1 MHVIAGASPALPAM
15 SFGFYFRNRVS
26 DNPLLPLTN
35 THRHPPSVPLTSTNT
50 PSRAPSSA
58 PSSPSSARVLG
69 NGCILAATMPHLSS
83 KHQDP
88 YLALSREEE
97 HLQKD
102 LQKLIDAQS
111 EGLLA
116 GFAGAS
122 DHDERDN
129 LSSTGSRTPT
139 TASISSMATPWGLN
153 QSSSHYASS
162 TPITIPIRQPA
173 RRKIS
178 LHGARRGITRAI
190 SSLAHLKSSQ
200 ASLLSSEL
208 VEKSSDLSTV
218 QSLSAKQSTLEEQIR
233 AIAQAEDASRR
244 TSEMKKEEKVLDEE
258 IRELEDRLWQ
268 MKARQ
273 KGLLRDIQGLENRVE
288 SQLSSY
294 KAALELTK
302 KEAKS
307 LLKRAPRTTATANV
321 AIGGQYGESTGEGIW
336 SLPSDRRTLPMA
348 EEHFLEEQQT
358 LTRLIEAAKFEQ
370 KECEEG
376 AQVWEDVIRSVSAL
390 ETTLRTEMQHMT
402 NPSPPP
408 PRPSL
413 LHHEI
418 QSDTTNDE
426 STELSPEARITK
438 VLMEIRRSILL
449 LESKLSLAH
458 QRGWKL
464 LDVCISAEVE
474 AMREGEQVLSDAL
487 NPAPSSPYSSRRA
500 DDDLMDA
507 DEGEG
512 ISPVVDRT
520 QLDDWPKEGTHLDDI
535 DDVWGDSHHQQ
546 QQQQQQRLSH
556 VRSAELLVERS
567 EDEYDDEGPG
577 PELLISHF

>member
-1 MHVIAGASPALPAM
+1 
-15 SFGFYFRNRVS
+15 
-26 DNPLLPLTN
+26 
-35 THRHPPSVPLTSTNT
+35 
-50 PSRAPSSA
+50 
-58 PSSPSSARVLG
+58 
-69 NGCILAATMPHLSS
+69 MPHLSS

-88 YLALSREEE
+88 YLVLSREEE
-97 HLQKD
+97 HLQKN

-139 TASISSMATPWGLN
+139 TSISSIGTPWGLN

-162 TPITIPIRQPA
+162 SPITIPIRQPA
-173 RRKIS
+173 RRKIG

-200 ASLLSSEL
+200 ATLLSSEL
-208 VEKSSDLSTV
+208 DEKSSDLFTV
-218 QSLSAKQSTLEEQIR
+218 QSLSAKQSNLAEQIR
-233 AIAQAEDASRR
+233 AIEQRKDASGRI
-244 TSEMKKEEKVLDEE
+244 SEMKKEKKVLDEE
-258 IRELEDRLWQ
+258 IRELKDRLWQ

-273 KGLLRDIQGLENRVE
+273 DKLLGDIQGLENRVE

-294 KAALELTK
+294 KAALELAK
-302 KEAKS
+302 KEARS
-307 LLKRAPRTTATANV
+307 LLRRAPRATATITANV
-321 AIGGQYGESTGEGIW
+321 VIGGQYRKSTEEGIW
-336 SLPSDRRTLPMA
+336 SLPPDRRTLPMA

-358 LTRLIEAAKFEQ
+358 LRKLIEAAKFEQ
-370 KECEEG
+370 TECEEG
-376 AQVWEDVIRSVSAL
+376 AQVWEDVVRSVSAV
-390 ETTLRTEMQHMT
+390 ETMLRTEMQRNTHSST
-402 NPSPPP
+402 PP
-408 PRPSL
+408 PRPPL

-418 QSDTTNDE
+418 QPDDTNNE
-426 STELSPEARITK
+426 STESSPEAK
-438 VLMEIRRSILL
+438 MKKFHGEIHRSIHF
-449 LESKLSLAH
+449 LESKLGLAR

-474 AMREGEQVLSDAL
+474 AMREGEQVLTDAL
-487 NPAPSSPYSSRRA
+487 NPAPSSPYSSKRADDDVMDRDEGEEISLISSRRIDDDLIDA
-500 DDDLMDA
+500 DERERGSPISSRRVDDDLMDG
-507 DEGEG
+507 DEGEE

-520 QLDDWPKEGTHLDDI
+520 QLFDWPNSRANLAEGDN
-535 DDVWGDSHHQQ
+535 VWGGSHHQRQQ
-546 QQQQQQRLSH
+546 QQQREQRLSH
-556 VRSAELLVERS
+556 VRSAEILVERS

>member
-1 MHVIAGASPALPAM
+1 
-15 SFGFYFRNRVS
+15 
-26 DNPLLPLTN
+26 
-35 THRHPPSVPLTSTNT
+35 
-50 PSRAPSSA
+50 
-58 PSSPSSARVLG
+58 
-69 NGCILAATMPHLSS
+69 MPHLSS

-122 DHDERDN
+122 DHDERDY
-129 LSSTGSRTPT
+129 LSSTWTRTRAT
-139 TASISSMATPWGLN
+139 TSVDSMVTPWGLN
-153 QSSSHYASS
+153 QSSSHHPPS

-173 RRKIS
+173 HQKIG

-190 SSLAHLKSSQ
+190 TSLAHLKSSK
-200 ASLLSSEL
+200 ASILSSQL
-208 VEKSSDLSTV
+208 GEKSLELSTV

-233 AIAQAEDASRR
+233 AIAEGEDASGRI
-244 TSEMKKEEKVLDEE
+244 SGMKKEEKGLDEE

-273 KGLLRDIQGLENRVE
+273 NRLLRDIQGLENRVE

-307 LLKRAPRTTATANV
+307 LLKRAPRATATANV
-321 AIGGQYGESTGEGIW
+321 AIGRQHMESTGEGIW
-336 SLPSDRRTLPMA
+336 SLPPDRRTLPMA

-358 LTRLIEAAKFEQ
+358 LMRSIEAAKFEQ

-376 AQVWEDVIRSVSAL
+376 AQVWEDVIRSVSAV
-390 ETTLRTEMQHMT
+390 ETMLRTEMQ
-402 NPSPPP
+402 NPSA
-408 PRPSL
+408 PRPPL

-418 QSDTTNDE
+418 KSDITDNE
-426 STELSPEARITK
+426 STELSPEIRIK
-438 VLMEIRRSILL
+438 SVLWEIHRSILL
-449 LESKLSLAH
+449 LESKLSLAR

-487 NPAPSSPYSSRRA
+487 NPAPSSPSSSRRA
-500 DDDLMDA
+500 EDDLMDA

-520 QLDDWPKEGTHLDDI
+520 QLDDFSEGGTHLDGS
-535 DDVWGDSHHQQ
+535 DDFWGEPYHHQP
-546 QQQQQQRLSH
+546 QQQQQRLSH

-567 EDEYDDEGPG
+567 EDEYDDDGPG

>member
-1 MHVIAGASPALPAM
+1 
-15 SFGFYFRNRVS
+15 
-26 DNPLLPLTN
+26 
-35 THRHPPSVPLTSTNT
+35 
-50 PSRAPSSA
+50 
-58 PSSPSSARVLG
+58 
-69 NGCILAATMPHLSS
+69 MPHLSS

-97 HLQKD
+97 HIKKN

-116 GFAGAS
+116 GFTGAF

-139 TASISSMATPWGLN
+139 TASIGSIGTPWGLN
-153 QSSSHYASS
+153 QSSSHYTPSS
-162 TPITIPIRQPA
+162 PITIPIRQPA
-173 RRKIS
+173 RRKIG
-178 LHGARRGITRAI
+178 LQGARRGITRAI

-200 ASLLSSEL
+200 AALLSSEL
-208 VEKSSDLSTV
+208 DEKSSDLSTV
-218 QSLSAKQSTLEEQIR
+218 RSLSAKQSILEEQIR
-233 AIAQAEDASRR
+233 AIAQREDASGRI
-244 TSEMKKEEKVLDEE
+244 SEMKKEEKVLDEE

-273 KGLLRDIQGLENRVE
+273 NKLLGDIQGLENRVE

-294 KAALELTK
+294 KAALELAK

-307 LLKRAPRTTATANV
+307 LLKRAPRITATATANV
-321 AIGGQYGESTGEGIW
+321 VLGGQYRNSSGEGIW
-336 SLPSDRRTLPMA
+336 SLPADRRTLPMA

-358 LTRLIEAAKFEQ
+358 LRGLIEAAKLEQ
-370 KECEEG
+370 TECEEG
-376 AQVWEDVIRSVSAL
+376 AQVWEDVVRSVSTV
-390 ETTLRTEMQHMT
+390 ETMLRMEMQRNTHSST
-402 NPSPPP
+402 PLP
-408 PRPSL
+408 PRPPL
-413 LHHEI
+413 LHHDI
-418 QSDTTNDE
+418 QPDDTNYE
-426 STELSPEARITK
+426 STESSPKAKMEKVHGEIHRGIHFLEGKLGLAR
-438 VLMEIRRSILL
+438 
-449 LESKLSLAH
+449 

-474 AMREGEQVLSDAL
+474 AMREGEQVLTDAL
-487 NPAPSSPYSSRRA
+487 NPAPSSPNSYSSRRA

-512 ISPVVDRT
+512 ISLISSTRIKDDLMDADEGEGISSPISSRRADDDVMDADEGEGISPGVGRA
-520 QLDDWPKEGTHLDDI
+520 QLVDWPKGGADLDEGAN
-535 DDVWGDSHHQQ
+535 VWVGSHHQQ
-546 QQQQQQRLSH
+546 RQQKQQREQRLSH

>member
-1 MHVIAGASPALPAM
+1 MHVAPAM
-15 SFGFYFRNRVS
+15 SFGFFFRNRVS
-26 DNPLLPLTN
+26 DTPLLPLTN
-35 THRHPPSVPLTSTNT
+35 THPHPPSAPLTSPNT
-50 PSRAPSSA
+50 TSKAPSPPSSA
-58 PSSPSSARVLG
+58 LVLG
-69 NGCILAATMPHLSS
+69 NGRILAATMPHLSS

-122 DHDERDN
+122 DLDERDN
-129 LSSTGSRTPT
+129 ISSTGSRTPT
-139 TASISSMATPWGLN
+139 TTSIRSTATPWGLN
-153 QSSSHYASS
+153 QSSSHYAPS
-162 TPITIPIRQPA
+162 TPITIPIRQPT
-173 RRKIS
+173 RRNIG

-200 ASLLSSEL
+200 ASLLSSQL
-208 VEKSSDLSTV
+208 LEKSSDLSAV

-233 AIAQAEDASRR
+233 AIAQGEDASRR
-244 TSEMKKEEKVLDEE
+244 ISEMKKEEKVLDEE

-273 KGLLRDIQGLENRVE
+273 NRLLRDIQGLENRVE

-307 LLKRAPRTTATANV
+307 LLKRELHTTATAAAHV
-321 AIGGQYGESTGEGIW
+321 AIGGQYKKSTGEGIW
-336 SLPSDRRTLPMA
+336 SLPPDRRTLPMA

-376 AQVWEDVIRSVSAL
+376 AQVWEDVIQSVSAV
-390 ETTLRTEMQHMT
+390 ETMLRTEMKRMT

-408 PRPSL
+408 RPPL
-413 LHHEI
+413 LLQEI
-418 QSDTTNDE
+418 QSDITNNE
-426 STELSPEARITK
+426 ITELSPEARIKK
-438 VLMEIRRSILL
+438 VIGVIHNSILL
-449 LESKLSLAH
+449 LENRLSLAR

-487 NPAPSSPYSSRRA
+487 NPAPSSPYSSRA
-500 DDDLMDA
+500 DDDPMDA

-512 ISPVVDRT
+512 LSPVVDRN
-520 QLDDWPKEGTHLDDI
+520 QLDDWPTAGTHQDDG
-535 DDVWGDSHHQQ
+535 DDVWGESHHQQ

-567 EDEYDDEGPG
+567 EDEYDYEGPG

>member
-1 MHVIAGASPALPAM
+1 
-15 SFGFYFRNRVS
+15 
-26 DNPLLPLTN
+26 
-35 THRHPPSVPLTSTNT
+35 
-50 PSRAPSSA
+50 
-58 PSSPSSARVLG
+58 
-69 NGCILAATMPHLSS
+69 MPHLSS

-88 YLALSREEE
+88 YLALFREEE
-97 HLQKD
+97 NIKKN

-139 TASISSMATPWGLN
+139 TTSIGSIGTPWGLN
-153 QSSSHYASS
+153 QSSSHYAPSS
-162 TPITIPIRQPA
+162 PITIPIRQPA
-173 RRKIS
+173 RRKIG

-200 ASLLSSEL
+200 ATLLSSEL
-208 VEKSSDLSTV
+208 DEKSSDLSTV

-233 AIAQAEDASRR
+233 AIAQREDASGRI
-244 TSEMKKEEKVLDEE
+244 SEMKKEEKVLDEE

-273 KGLLRDIQGLENRVE
+273 NKLLGDIQGLENRVE

-294 KAALELTK
+294 KAALELAK
-302 KEAKS
+302 KEAKA
-307 LLKRAPRTTATANV
+307 LLKRAPRTNATATANV
-321 AIGGQYGESTGEGIW
+321 VLGGQYRNSSGEEIW
-336 SLPSDRRTLPMA
+336 SLPPDRRTLPMA

-358 LTRLIEAAKFEQ
+358 LRRLIEAAKFEQ
-370 KECEEG
+370 TECEEG
-376 AQVWEDVIRSVSAL
+376 AQVWEDVVRSVSAV
-390 ETTLRTEMQHMT
+390 ETMLRTEMQRNT
-402 NPSPPP
+402 NSSTPPP

-413 LHHEI
+413 LHHDI
-418 QSDTTNDE
+418 QPDDTNNE
-426 STELSPEARITK
+426 STESSPEEKMEKVHAEIHRGIHFLEIKLGHAR
-438 VLMEIRRSILL
+438 
-449 LESKLSLAH
+449 

-474 AMREGEQVLSDAL
+474 AMREGEQVLTDAL
-487 NPAPSSPYSSRRA
+487 NPAPSPPYSYSSRRA

-512 ISPVVDRT
+512 ISLIPSSRVKDDIMDADEGEGISPISSRRADNNIMDADEGEGISPVVDRT
-520 QLDDWPKEGTHLDDI
+520 QLVDWPKGGANIDEGGN
-535 DDVWGDSHHQQ
+535 VWGGSYHQQHQQ
-546 QQQQQQRLSH
+546 QQQQQREQRLMH

>member
-1 MHVIAGASPALPAM
+1 
-15 SFGFYFRNRVS
+15 
-26 DNPLLPLTN
+26 
-35 THRHPPSVPLTSTNT
+35 
-50 PSRAPSSA
+50 
-58 PSSPSSARVLG
+58 
-69 NGCILAATMPHLSS
+69 MPHLSS
-83 KHQDP
+83 KYQDP

-97 HLQKD
+97 HLQKN

-116 GFAGAS
+116 SFAGAP

-139 TASISSMATPWGLN
+139 TTSIGSIGTPWGLN
-153 QSSSHYASS
+153 QSSSHYAPSS
-162 TPITIPIRQPA
+162 PITIPIRQPA
-173 RRKIS
+173 RRKIG

-190 SSLAHLKSSQ
+190 SSLAHVKSSQ
-200 ASLLSSEL
+200 ATLLSSEL
-208 VEKSSDLSTV
+208 DEKSSNLSTV

-233 AIAQAEDASRR
+233 AIAQKEDASGRI
-244 TSEMKKEEKVLDEE
+244 SEMRKEEKVLDEE

-268 MKARQ
+268 MKARHN
-273 KGLLRDIQGLENRVE
+273 KLLGDIQGLENRVE

-294 KAALELTK
+294 KAALELAK

-307 LLKRAPRTTATANV
+307 LLKRAPRATATATANV
-321 AIGGQYGESTGEGIW
+321 VLGGQHRKSTEEGIW
-336 SLPSDRRTLPMA
+336 SLPPDRRTLPMA

-358 LTRLIEAAKFEQ
+358 LRRLIEAAKFEQ
-370 KECEEG
+370 IECEEG
-376 AQVWEDVIRSVSAL
+376 AQVWEDVVRSVSAV
-390 ETTLRTEMQHMT
+390 ETMLRMEMQRNTHFST
-402 NPSPPP
+402 PP
-408 PRPSL
+408 PRPPL

-418 QSDTTNDE
+418 QPDDTNNE
-426 STELSPEARITK
+426 STESSPEAKMKK
-438 VLMEIRRSILL
+438 VHGEIHHSIRF
-449 LESKLSLAH
+449 LESKLGLAR

-474 AMREGEQVLSDAL
+474 AMREGEQVLTDAL

-512 ISPVVDRT
+512 ISPIFSRRADDELIDADEGEGISPISSRRVDDDLMDADEGEGISPVVNRT
-520 QLDDWPKEGTHLDDI
+520 LLDNWPKGGTNLVDD
-535 DDVWGDSHHQQ
+535 DNVWVGSHHQQ
-546 QQQQQQRLSH
+546 QQQQQREQRLSH
-556 VRSAELLVERS
+556 IRSAELLVERS
-567 EDEYDDEGPG
+567 DDEYDDEGPG

>member
-1 MHVIAGASPALPAM
+1 
-15 SFGFYFRNRVS
+15 
-26 DNPLLPLTN
+26 
-35 THRHPPSVPLTSTNT
+35 
-50 PSRAPSSA
+50 
-58 PSSPSSARVLG
+58 
-69 NGCILAATMPHLSS
+69 MPHLSS

-102 LQKLIDAQS
+102 LQELIDAQS

-122 DHDERDN
+122 DYDERDN

-139 TASISSMATPWGLN
+139 TASIGSMATPWGLN
-153 QSSSHYASS
+153 QSSSHYASN

-273 KGLLRDIQGLENRVE
+273 KRLLGDIQGLENRVE

-321 AIGGQYGESTGEGIW
+321 AIGGQYGKGIW

-358 LTRLIEAAKFEQ
+358 LTRFIEAAKFEQ

-402 NPSPPP
+402 NSSPPP

-426 STELSPEARITK
+426 STGLSPDARITK

-449 LESKLSLAH
+449 LESKLFLAH

-507 DEGEG
+507 DEGER

>member
-1 MHVIAGASPALPAM
+1 
-15 SFGFYFRNRVS
+15 
-26 DNPLLPLTN
+26 
-35 THRHPPSVPLTSTNT
+35 
-50 PSRAPSSA
+50 
-58 PSSPSSARVLG
+58 
-69 NGCILAATMPHLSS
+69 MPHLSS

-97 HLQKD
+97 HLQKN

-116 GFAGAS
+116 GFGGAS
-122 DHDERDN
+122 DHDGRDN

-139 TASISSMATPWGLN
+139 TSIGSMGTPWGLN
-153 QSSSHYASS
+153 QSSSNYGPSS
-162 TPITIPIRQPA
+162 PITIPIRQPA
-173 RRKIS
+173 RRKIG

-190 SSLAHLKSSQ
+190 SSLAHLKSAQ
-200 ASLLSSEL
+200 VTLLSSEL
-208 VEKSSDLSTV
+208 DEKSSDLSIV
-218 QSLSAKQSTLEEQIR
+218 QSLSAKQLALEEQIR
-233 AIAQAEDASRR
+233 AIAQREDASGRI
-244 TSEMKKEEKVLDEE
+244 SDMKKEEKVLDEE

-273 KGLLRDIQGLENRVE
+273 KKLLGDIQGLENRVE

-294 KAALELTK
+294 KAALELAK

-307 LLKRAPRTTATANV
+307 LLKRAPRATATASANIV
-321 AIGGQYGESTGEGIW
+321 LSCQHRKSTGEGIW
-336 SLPSDRRTLPMA
+336 SLPPDRRTLPMA

-358 LTRLIEAAKFEQ
+358 LRRLIEAAKFEQ
-370 KECEEG
+370 TDCEEG
-376 AQVWEDVIRSVSAL
+376 AQVWEDVVRSVSAV
-390 ETTLRTEMQHMT
+390 ETMLRTEMQRNTHSST
-402 NPSPPP
+402 PSPRPP
-408 PRPSL
+408 L

-418 QSDTTNDE
+418 QPDDTNIE
-426 STELSPEARITK
+426 STESSPEAK
-438 VLMEIRRSILL
+438 MKNVLGEIHRSIRF
-449 LESKLSLAH
+449 LESKLGLAR

-474 AMREGEQVLSDAL
+474 AIREGEQVLTDAL
-487 NPAPSSPYSSRRA
+487 NPTPSSPYSSTRANDDLMDADEGEEISPIFSRRV

-512 ISPVVDRT
+512 ISPISSRRAGNDLIDADEGKGISSVVNRA
-520 QLDDWPKEGTHLDDI
+520 QLDTWPKVGTNLDDSRN
-535 DDVWGDSHHQQ
+535 VWVGSHPQQ
-546 QQQQQQRLSH
+546 QQQQQHQQQREQRLSH

>member
-1 MHVIAGASPALPAM
+1 
-15 SFGFYFRNRVS
+15 
-26 DNPLLPLTN
+26 
-35 THRHPPSVPLTSTNT
+35 
-50 PSRAPSSA
+50 
-58 PSSPSSARVLG
+58 
-69 NGCILAATMPHLSS
+69 MPHLSS
-83 KHQDP
+83 KQQDP

-97 HLQKD
+97 HIQKN

-139 TASISSMATPWGLN
+139 TTSIGTIGTPWGLN
-153 QSSSHYASS
+153 QSSSHYAPSS
-162 TPITIPIRQPA
+162 PIKIPIRQPA
-173 RRKIS
+173 RRKIG

-200 ASLLSSEL
+200 ATLLSSEL
-208 VEKSSDLSTV
+208 DEKLSDLSTV
-218 QSLSAKQSTLEEQIR
+218 QSLSAKQSTLEEQIQ
-233 AIAQAEDASRR
+233 AIAQREDASGRI
-244 TSEMKKEEKVLDEE
+244 SKMKTEEKVLDEE

-273 KGLLRDIQGLENRVE
+273 NKLLGDIQGLENRVE

-294 KAALELTK
+294 KAALELAK

-307 LLKRAPRTTATANV
+307 LLKRAPRATTTATANV
-321 AIGGQYGESTGEGIW
+321 VLGGQYRNSTGEGIW
-336 SLPSDRRTLPMA
+336 SLPPDRRTLPMA

-358 LTRLIEAAKFEQ
+358 LRRLIEAAKFEQ
-370 KECEEG
+370 TECEEG
-376 AQVWEDVIRSVSAL
+376 AQVWEDVVRSVSAV
-390 ETTLRTEMQHMT
+390 ETMLRTEMQRNT
-402 NPSPPP
+402 QSSTPP
-408 PRPSL
+408 PRPPL

-418 QSDTTNDE
+418 QPDDTNSE
-426 STELSPEARITK
+426 STESSPEAKMKK
-438 VLMEIRRSILL
+438 VHSEIHRGIHF
-449 LESKLSLAH
+449 LESKLGLAR

-474 AMREGEQVLSDAL
+474 AMREGEQVLTDAL
-487 NPAPSSPYSSRRA
+487 NPAPSSPYSYSSTRA

-507 DEGEG
+507 DDGEGISSISSRRVNNVMDADEGEG
-512 ISPVVDRT
+512 ISHISSRRVDDDIMDADEGEGISLVVDRT
-520 QLDDWPKEGTHLDDI
+520 QLVDWPKGGANLGEVGN
-535 DDVWGDSHHQQ
+535 VWGGSHHPQQQ
-546 QQQQQQRLSH
+546 QQQQQQREQRLIH

>member
-1 MHVIAGASPALPAM
+1 
-15 SFGFYFRNRVS
+15 
-26 DNPLLPLTN
+26 
-35 THRHPPSVPLTSTNT
+35 
-50 PSRAPSSA
+50 
-58 PSSPSSARVLG
+58 
-69 NGCILAATMPHLSS
+69 MPHLSS

-88 YLALSREEE
+88 YLALSREEK
-97 HLQKD
+97 HIQKN

-139 TASISSMATPWGLN
+139 TTSIGTIGTPWGLN
-153 QSSSHYASS
+153 QSSSHYAPSS
-162 TPITIPIRQPA
+162 PITIPIRQPTG
-173 RRKIS
+173 RKIG

-200 ASLLSSEL
+200 ATLLSSEL
-208 VEKSSDLSTV
+208 DEKSSDLSTV
-218 QSLSAKQSTLEEQIR
+218 QSLSAKQSTLEEQIQ
-233 AIAQAEDASRR
+233 AIAQREDASGRI
-244 TSEMKKEEKVLDEE
+244 SEMKKEEKVLDEE

-273 KGLLRDIQGLENRVE
+273 NKMLGDIQGLENRVE

-294 KAALELTK
+294 KAALELAK

-307 LLKRAPRTTATANV
+307 LLKRAPRATATATANV
-321 AIGGQYGESTGEGIW
+321 VLGGQYRNSTGEGIW
-336 SLPSDRRTLPMA
+336 SLPPDRRTLPMA
-348 EEHFLEEQQT
+348 EEHFLEEQLT
-358 LTRLIEAAKFEQ
+358 LRRLIEAAKFEQ
-370 KECEEG
+370 TECEEG
-376 AQVWEDVIRSVSAL
+376 AQVWEDVVRSVSAV
-390 ETTLRTEMQHMT
+390 ETMLRTEMQRNTHSST
-402 NPSPPP
+402 PP
-408 PRPSL
+408 PRPPL
-413 LHHEI
+413 LHHDI
-418 QSDTTNDE
+418 QPDDTNNE
-426 STELSPEARITK
+426 STEPSPEAKMRK
-438 VLMEIRRSILL
+438 VHGEIHRGIHF
-449 LESKLSLAH
+449 LESKLGLAR

-474 AMREGEQVLSDAL
+474 AMREGEQVLTDAL
-487 NPAPSSPYSSRRA
+487 NPAPSSPYSYSSRRA

-512 ISPVVDRT
+512 ISPISSRRVDDDIMDADEGEGISLVVDRT
-520 QLDDWPKEGTHLDDI
+520 QLVNWPKGRANLDESGN
-535 DDVWGDSHHQQ
+535 VWGVSHHQQ
-546 QQQQQQRLSH
+546 QQQREQGLSH

>member
-1 MHVIAGASPALPAM
+1 
-15 SFGFYFRNRVS
+15 
-26 DNPLLPLTN
+26 
-35 THRHPPSVPLTSTNT
+35 
-50 PSRAPSSA
+50 
-58 PSSPSSARVLG
+58 
-69 NGCILAATMPHLSS
+69 MPHLSS
-83 KHQDP
+83 KLQDP

-129 LSSTGSRTPT
+129 ISSTGSRTPT
-139 TASISSMATPWGLN
+139 TTSIGSMATPWGLN
-153 QSSSHYASS
+153 QSSSHYAPK

-173 RRKIS
+173 RRNIG
-178 LHGARRGITRAI
+178 LHGARRGISRAI

-233 AIAQAEDASRR
+233 AIAQGEDASRR
-244 TSEMKKEEKVLDEE
+244 ISEMKKEEKVLDEE

-273 KGLLRDIQGLENRVE
+273 NRLLRDIQGLENRVE

-307 LLKRAPRTTATANV
+307 LLKRELRTTATAYV
-321 AIGGQYGESTGEGIW
+321 VIGGQYKKSTGEGIW
-336 SLPSDRRTLPMA
+336 SLPPDRRTLPMA

-358 LTRLIEAAKFEQ
+358 LTRLIEDAKFEQ

-376 AQVWEDVIRSVSAL
+376 AQVWEDVIQSVSAV
-390 ETTLRTEMQHMT
+390 ETMLRTEMKRMT
-402 NPSPPP
+402 NPPPP
-408 PRPSL
+408 PRPPL
-413 LHHEI
+413 LHQEI
-418 QSDTTNDE
+418 QSDTTNNE
-426 STELSPEARITK
+426 STGLSPEARTKK
-438 VLMEIRRSILL
+438 VLGVIHNSILL
-449 LESKLSLAH
+449 LESRLSLAR

-487 NPAPSSPYSSRRA
+487 NPAPSSPSSPSSPYSSRRA
-500 DDDLMDA
+500 DDDPMDA
-507 DEGEG
+507 DEGER
-512 ISPVVDRT
+512 ISPVGDRT
-520 QLDDWPKEGTHLDDI
+520 QLDDWPTAGTNQDDG
-535 DDVWGDSHHQQ
+535 DDVWGESHHPQ

-567 EDEYDDEGPG
+567 EDEYDYEGPG